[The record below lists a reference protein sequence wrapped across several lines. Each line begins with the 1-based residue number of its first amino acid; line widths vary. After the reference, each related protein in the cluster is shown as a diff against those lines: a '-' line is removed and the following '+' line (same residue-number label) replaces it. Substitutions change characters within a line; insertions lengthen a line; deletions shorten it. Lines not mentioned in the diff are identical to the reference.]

1 MAQLKTFLPP
11 LLLMA
16 LIYLA
21 SSLPGDA
28 DDGTFNFM
36 LMLKPTLQ
44 NALHI
49 PLFGLLQYLWLRA
62 LAKVGKTGY
71 RAIFTALVIT
81 ISYGLVD
88 EYHQTFVAGRY
99 ASLNDIC
106 LNLLGV
112 ILGTGLFI
120 LAGRLAVSRKRTT

>member
-1 MAQLKTFLPP
+1 MGRLKIFLPP

-16 LIYLA
+16 LIYLF
-21 SSLPGDA
+21 SSLPGDVENEA
-28 DDGTFNFM
+28 LNFM

-44 NALHI
+44 NVLHI

-62 LAKVGKTGY
+62 LAKVGMAGY
-71 RAIFTALVIT
+71 GAILVALVIT
-81 ISYGLVD
+81 FSYGLID

-99 ASLNDIC
+99 ASLGDVC

-112 ILGTGLFI
+112 LLGTGLFV
-120 LAGRLAVSRKRTT
+120 LAGRQAASRERTT